1 MLIPRRRRL
10 EREDIPR
17 DGASSYALRTYQ
29 QGSFRFNWHHHPE
42 VEIAYVVR
50 GHGRRYVGD
59 SIEDYDEGDF
69 CLLAAD
75 LPHTWHSV
83 PERGRTVASLCIQFT
98 PERLG
103 PALWSAP
110 EMRAIARLLT
120 RSARGLKATGRT
132 RAEAGA
138 RMRALVEAPR
148 GGWRDIA
155 GLIDLLGLLAD
166 SAGLEPLTSAAYRA
180 TPGATA
186 DRRVNALVALLDLHP
201 SEIPTQAEAARRI
214 GLAPPA
220 FSRFVRRAIGRT
232 WAESVGERRV
242 AAACRD
248 LIESDDRI
256 IDVALG
262 AGFDNLSN
270 FNRRF
275 RAAQGCTPSG
285 YRSRARQAEIQDT

>member
-17 DGASSYALRTYQ
+17 DGASSYALRWYQ
-29 QGSFRFNWHHHPE
+29 QAAFRFNWHHHPE
-42 VEIAYVVR
+42 VEIAYVTR
-50 GHGRRYVGD
+50 GRGRRYVGD
-59 SIEDYDEGDF
+59 SIEDFSPGDF

-75 LPHTWHSV
+75 LPHTWHST
-83 PERGRTVASLCIQFT
+83 PERGRTVASLCIQFA
-98 PERLG
+98 PDQLG
-103 PALWSAP
+103 AALWATP

-120 RSARGLKATGRT
+120 RAARGLKATGRI

-138 RMRALVEAPR
+138 RMQALAEAPR

-155 GLIDLLGLLAD
+155 GLIDLLGMLAD
-166 SAGLEPLTSAAYRA
+166 ADGLAPLTSAAYRA
-180 TPGATA
+180 TPGLKA
-186 DRRVNALVALLDLHP
+186 DRRINALIALLDLHP
-201 SEIPTQAEAARRI
+201 SEIPSQGETAARI

-232 WAESVGERRV
+232 WAESVGERRI
-242 AAACRD
+242 AATCRE

-256 IDVALG
+256 IDIALG

-275 RAAQGCTPSG
+275 RAAKGCTPRE
-285 YRSRARQAEIQDT
+285 YRARARSDEREDL